1 MMKKLTKKFSLLLLI
16 LMILSMISGCGDNA
30 AEKIKN
36 SIKIGM
42 IAQLNT
48 TPEQMDAVMEV
59 MGVDTEM
66 TYYDNFTSMQMA
78 LSSKNIDEVQTYK
91 SVAKYLTAQNSQFEM
106 KKEQTVSLI
115 DSFCCAMREE
125 DVNLKNEFDSAITA
139 MKSDGTLDNLIKT
152 YITELDGEPP
162 AVEIT
167 NINGAEII
175 KVGITGDLPP
185 LDLVLANG
193 QPAGFNTAVLSEI
206 SKRINKN
213 IELIQID
220 SAARAAAL
228 TSKQVDVVFW
238 VVVPQDDKRP
248 ADMDKP
254 AGVSVTSSYYQDEV
268 VNVNLSSLATGMN

>member
-1 MMKKLTKKFSLLLLI
+1 MIKKFLLLMSI
-16 LMILSMISGCGDNA
+16 LMIMSIISGCGDNA

-48 TPEQMDAVMEV
+48 TPEQMDEVMEL

-66 TYYDNFTSMQMA
+66 TYYDTFTSMQMA

-91 SVAKYLTAQNSQFEM
+91 SVAKYMTAQNSQFEI
-106 KKEQTVSLI
+106 KKEQTVSLV
-115 DSFCCAMREE
+115 DSFCCAVRKE
-125 DVNLKNEFDSAITA
+125 DVNLKDEFDSAITA
-139 MKSDGTLDNLIKT
+139 MKSDGSLDNLIKT
-152 YITELDGEPP
+152 YITDLQDEPP

-167 NINGAEII
+167 NINGAETI

-193 QPAGFNTAVLSEI
+193 KPAGFNTAVLSEI

-254 AGVSVTSSYYQDEV
+254 AGVSVTTPYYQDEV
-268 VNVNLSSLATGMN
+268 VNVNLSGLAAGMN

>member
-1 MMKKLTKKFSLLLLI
+1 MLKKFNLII
-16 LMILSMISGCGDNA
+16 LMFIFAIASLISGCGENA

-78 LSSKNIDEVQTYK
+78 LSSKNIDEIQTYK
-91 SVAKYLTAQNSQFEM
+91 SVAECMTDQNTQFEI
-106 KKEQTVSLI
+106 KNTVGLM

-125 DVNLKNEFDSAITA
+125 DTDLIFDFDSAINS
-139 MKSDGTLDNLIKT
+139 MKADGTLDKLIKT
-152 YITELDGEPP
+152 YITDLQSEPP

-167 NINGAEII
+167 KIEGANTI

-206 SKRINKN
+206 SKRIKKN

-254 AGVSVTSSYYQDEV
+254 AGVSVTTSYYQDEV
-268 VNVNLSSLATGMN
+268 VNVNLSGLAAGMN

>member
-1 MMKKLTKKFSLLLLI
+1 MKIKKIALI
-16 LMILSMISGCGDNA
+16 LTLTVIFSMLVGCGADE

-36 SIKIGM
+36 SLKIGI

-48 TPEQMDAVMEV
+48 TPEQMDELMEV
-59 MGVDTEM
+59 MGVDAET
-66 TYYDNFTSMQMA
+66 TYFDNFTSMQMA
-78 LSSKNIDEVQTYK
+78 LASKNIDEIQTYK
-91 SVAKYLTAQNSQFEM
+91 SVAEYMTDQNTQFEV
-106 KKEQTVSLI
+106 KNTVGLM

-125 DVNLKNEFDSAITA
+125 DNDLIFDFDSAINS
-139 MKSDGTLDNLIKT
+139 MKADGTLDNLIKT
-152 YITELDGEPP
+152 YITDLQNEPP
-162 AVEIT
+162 AVEIVK
-167 NINGAEII
+167 INNADTI

-193 QPAGFNTAVLSEI
+193 TPAGFNTAVLSEI

-238 VVVPQDDKRP
+238 VVVPQDNKRP

-254 AGVSVTSSYYQDEV
+254 AGVSVTTPYYQDDV
-268 VNVNLSSLATGMN
+268 VNVSLSGAFSGMGR

>member
-1 MMKKLTKKFSLLLLI
+1 MKIKKIALI
-16 LMILSMISGCGDNA
+16 LSLTVIFSMLVGCGADE

-36 SIKIGM
+36 SLKIGI
-42 IAQLNT
+42 IAQMNT
-48 TPEQMDAVMEV
+48 TPEQMDELMEV
-59 MGVDTEM
+59 MGVDAET
-66 TYYDNFTSMQMA
+66 TYFDNFTSMQMA
-78 LSSKNIDEVQTYK
+78 LSSKNIDEIQTYK
-91 SVAKYLTAQNSQFEM
+91 SVAEYMTDQNTQFEV
-106 KKEQTVSLI
+106 KNTVGLM

-125 DVNLKNEFDSAITA
+125 DNDLIFDFDSAINS
-139 MKSDGTLDNLIKT
+139 MKADGTLDKLIKT
-152 YITELDGEPP
+152 YITDLKDEPP
-162 AVEIT
+162 AVEIAK
-167 NINGAEII
+167 INNADTI

-193 QPAGFNTAVLSEI
+193 TPAGFNTAVLSEI
-206 SKRINKN
+206 SKRIKKN

-254 AGVSVTSSYYQDEV
+254 AGVSVTTPYYQDEV
-268 VNVNLSSLATGMN
+268 VNVNLSGLAAGMN

>member
-1 MMKKLTKKFSLLLLI
+1 MIRLLIKKFSTLLSI
-16 LMILSMISGCGDNA
+16 LVILSIISGCGDNA
-30 AEKIKN
+30 VEKLKN

-42 IAQLNT
+42 IAQLNA
-48 TPEQMDAVMEV
+48 TPEQMDEVMKV

-78 LSSKNIDEVQTYK
+78 LSSKNIDEIQTYK
-91 SVAKYLTAQNSQFEM
+91 SVAKYMTTQNSQFEM

-125 DVNLKNEFDSAITA
+125 DINLKNEFDSAITA

-152 YITELDGEPP
+152 YITELESEPP

-167 NINGAEII
+167 KIEGTDTI

-228 TSKQVDVVFW
+228 TSKKVDVVFW
-238 VVVPQDDKRP
+238 VVLPQDDKRP
-248 ADMDKP
+248 VDMDKP
-254 AGVSVTSSYYQDEV
+254 AGVSVTTPYYQDEV
-268 VNVNLSSLATGMN
+268 VNVNLSGLSAGMN

>member
-91 SVAKYLTAQNSQFEM
+91 SVAKYMTAQNSQFEM

>member
-48 TPEQMDAVMEV
+48 TPEEMDAVMEV

-78 LSSKNIDEVQTYK
+78 LSSKNIDEMQTYK
-91 SVAKYLTAQNSQFEM
+91 SVAKYMTAQNSQFDM
-106 KKEQTVSLI
+106 KREQTVSLI

-125 DVNLKNEFDSAITA
+125 DVNLKNEFDSAITE

-152 YITELDGEPP
+152 YITL
-162 AVEIT
+162 
-167 NINGAEII
+167 
-175 KVGITGDLPP
+175 
-185 LDLVLANG
+185 
-193 QPAGFNTAVLSEI
+193 
-206 SKRINKN
+206 
-213 IELIQID
+213 
-220 SAARAAAL
+220 
-228 TSKQVDVVFW
+228 
-238 VVVPQDDKRP
+238 
-248 ADMDKP
+248 
-254 AGVSVTSSYYQDEV
+254 YY
-268 VNVNLSSLATGMN
+268 

>member
-1 MMKKLTKKFSLLLLI
+1 MIKKFSLLLSI
-16 LMILSMISGCGDNA
+16 LMILSMISGCGENA

-42 IAQLNT
+42 IAQLNA

-91 SVAKYLTAQNSQFEM
+91 SVAKYMTAQNSQFEM

-139 MKSDGTLDNLIKT
+139 MKSDGALDNLIKT
-152 YITELDGEPP
+152 YITDLQDEPP

-167 NINGAEII
+167 NINGAETI

-185 LDLVLANG
+185 LDLVLADG
-193 QPAGFNTAVLSEI
+193 KPAGFNTAVLSEI

-213 IELIQID
+213 IELIQIN

-254 AGVSVTSSYYQDEV
+254 AGVSVTTPYYQDEV
-268 VNVNLSSLATGMN
+268 VHIGLKK

>member
-1 MMKKLTKKFSLLLLI
+1 MIKKFLLLMSI
-16 LMILSMISGCGDNA
+16 LMIMSMISGCGDNA

-42 IAQLNT
+42 IAQLNA

-91 SVAKYLTAQNSQFEM
+91 SVANYMTAQNSQFEM

-139 MKSDGTLDNLIKT
+139 MKSDGALDNLIKT
-152 YITELDGEPP
+152 YITDLQSEPP

-167 NINGAEII
+167 NINGAETI

-193 QPAGFNTAVLSEI
+193 TPAGFNTAVLSEI

-254 AGVSVTSSYYQDEV
+254 AGVSVTTPYYQDEV
-268 VNVNLSSLATGMN
+268 VNVNLSGLAAGMN

>member
-1 MMKKLTKKFSLLLLI
+1 MNIKKIALI
-16 LMILSMISGCGDNA
+16 LSLTFIFSMLVGCGADE

-36 SIKIGM
+36 SLKIGI

-48 TPEQMDAVMEV
+48 TPEQMDELMEV
-59 MGVDTEM
+59 MGVDAET
-66 TYYDNFTSMQMA
+66 TYFDNFTSMQMA
-78 LSSKNIDEVQTYK
+78 LASKNIDEIQTYK
-91 SVAKYLTAQNSQFEM
+91 SVAEYMTDQNTQFEV
-106 KKEQTVSLI
+106 KNTVGLM

-125 DVNLKNEFDSAITA
+125 DNDLIFDFDSAINS
-139 MKSDGTLDNLIKT
+139 MKADGTLDNLIKT
-152 YITELDGEPP
+152 YITDLQNEPP
-162 AVEIT
+162 AVEIVK
-167 NINGAEII
+167 INNADTI

-193 QPAGFNTAVLSEI
+193 TPAGFNTAVLSEI
-206 SKRINKN
+206 SKRIKKN

-238 VVVPQDDKRP
+238 VVVPQDNKRP

-254 AGVSVTSSYYQDEV
+254 AGVSVTTPYYQDDV
-268 VNVNLSSLATGMN
+268 VNVSLSGAFSGMGR

>member
-1 MMKKLTKKFSLLLLI
+1 MIKKFSLLMSI
-16 LMILSMISGCGDNA
+16 LMIMSIISGCGDNA

-42 IAQLNT
+42 IAQLNA

-78 LSSKNIDEVQTYK
+78 LSSKNIDELQTYK
-91 SVAKYLTAQNSQFEM
+91 SVANYMTAQNSQFEM

-139 MKSDGTLDNLIKT
+139 MKSDGSLDNLIKT

-167 NINGAEII
+167 NINGAETI
-175 KVGITGDLPP
+175 KVGVTGDLPP

-193 QPAGFNTAVLSEI
+193 KPAGFNTAVLSEI

-254 AGVSVTSSYYQDEV
+254 VGVSVTTPYYQDEV
-268 VNVNLSSLATGMN
+268 VNVNLSGLAAGMN

>member
-1 MMKKLTKKFSLLLLI
+1 MKIKKIALI
-16 LMILSMISGCGDNA
+16 LSLTFIFSMLVGCGADE

-36 SIKIGM
+36 SLKIGI

-48 TPEQMDAVMEV
+48 TPEQMDELMEV
-59 MGVDTEM
+59 MGVDAET
-66 TYYDNFTSMQMA
+66 TYFDNFTSMQMA
-78 LSSKNIDEVQTYK
+78 LASKNIDEIQTYK
-91 SVAKYLTAQNSQFEM
+91 SVAEYMTDQNTQFEV
-106 KKEQTVSLI
+106 KNTVGLM

-125 DVNLKNEFDSAITA
+125 DNDLIFDFDSAINS
-139 MKSDGTLDNLIKT
+139 MKADGTLDNLIKT
-152 YITELDGEPP
+152 YITDLQNEPP
-162 AVEIT
+162 AVEIVK
-167 NINGAEII
+167 INNADTI

-193 QPAGFNTAVLSEI
+193 TPAGFNTAVLSEI

-238 VVVPQDDKRP
+238 VVVPQDNKRP

-254 AGVSVTSSYYQDEV
+254 AGVSVTTPYYQDDV
-268 VNVNLSSLATGMN
+268 VNVSLSGAFSGMGR

>member
-1 MMKKLTKKFSLLLLI
+1 MKLKNFSILLFTLMM
-16 LMILSMISGCGDNA
+16 LSIISGCGDNA
-30 AEKIKN
+30 VERLKN

-48 TPEQMDAVMEV
+48 TPEQMDEVMKV
-59 MGVDTEM
+59 MGVDSEM

-78 LSSKNIDEVQTYK
+78 LSSKNIDEIQTYK
-91 SVAKYLTAQNSQFEM
+91 SVAKYMTAQNSQFEM

-115 DSFCCAMREE
+115 DSFCCAMRED
-125 DVNLKNEFDSAITA
+125 DVKLKNDFDTAINA

-152 YITELDGEPP
+152 YITDLQSEPP

-167 NINGAEII
+167 NIDGAETI

-185 LDLVLANG
+185 LDLVLADG
-193 QPAGFNTAVLSEI
+193 KPAGFNTAVLSEI

-248 ADMDKP
+248 ADIDKP
-254 AGVSVTSSYYQDEV
+254 AGVSVTTPYYQDEV
-268 VNVNLSSLATGMN
+268 VNVNLSGLVAGMN

>member
-91 SVAKYLTAQNSQFEM
+91 SVAKYMTAQNSQFEM

-139 MKSDGTLDNLIKT
+139 MKSDGTLENLIKT

>member
-1 MMKKLTKKFSLLLLI
+1 MSI
-16 LMILSMISGCGDNA
+16 LMMMSMISGCGDNA

-42 IAQLNT
+42 IAQLNA
-48 TPEQMDAVMEV
+48 TPKQMDEVMEL

-91 SVAKYLTAQNSQFEM
+91 SVAKYMTAQNSQFEI

-139 MKSDGTLDNLIKT
+139 MKSDGSLDNLIKT
-152 YITELDGEPP
+152 YITDLQSEPP

-167 NINGAEII
+167 NINGAETI
-175 KVGITGDLPP
+175 KVGVTGDLPP

-193 QPAGFNTAVLSEI
+193 KPAGFNTAVLSEI

-254 AGVSVTSSYYQDEV
+254 AGVSVTTPYYQDEV
-268 VNVNLSSLATGMN
+268 VNVNLSGLAAGMN

>member
-1 MMKKLTKKFSLLLLI
+1 MKIKKIALI
-16 LMILSMISGCGDNA
+16 LSLTFIFSMLVGCGADE

-36 SIKIGM
+36 SLKIGI

-48 TPEQMDAVMEV
+48 TPEQMDELMEV
-59 MGVDTEM
+59 MGVDAET
-66 TYYDNFTSMQMA
+66 TYFDNFTSMQMA
-78 LSSKNIDEVQTYK
+78 LASKNIDEIQTYK
-91 SVAKYLTAQNSQFEM
+91 SVAEYMTDQNTQFEV
-106 KKEQTVSLI
+106 KNTVGLM

-125 DVNLKNEFDSAITA
+125 DNDLIFDFDSAINS
-139 MKSDGTLDNLIKT
+139 MKADGTLDNLIKT
-152 YITELDGEPP
+152 YITDLQNEPP
-162 AVEIT
+162 AVEIVK
-167 NINGAEII
+167 INNADTI

-193 QPAGFNTAVLSEI
+193 TPAGFNTAVLSEI
-206 SKRINKN
+206 SKRIKKN

-238 VVVPQDDKRP
+238 VVVPQDNKRP

-254 AGVSVTSSYYQDEV
+254 AGVSVTTPYYQDDV
-268 VNVNLSSLATGMN
+268 VNVSLSGAFSGMGR